1 MELYW
6 GARAI
11 VKRIG
16 LRDATRLP
24 DIIKQEGLPAFLRRA
39 PGHPR
44 NTYYASES
52 MITSWEIAKGRC
64 YRQTLMAKAEA
75 KAEAGKQR

>member
-6 GARAI
+6 GAAAI

-16 LRDATRLP
+16 LRDPRRVPYL
-24 DIIKQEGLPAFLRRA
+24 IKRWGLPAFLRRD

-52 MITSWEIAKGRC
+52 MLATWEIARAMH
-64 YRQTLMAKAEA
+64 YRESLTRKSEP
-75 KAEAGKQR
+75 ESSGK